1 MDLEPLNESL
11 AFQSPQ
17 AGKKQ
22 IMNNELLFKLLLRTP
37 ICFTDLI
44 N

>member
-11 AFQSPQ
+11 VFQSPQ

-22 IMNNELLFKLLLRTP
+22 IDNDELLFKLFLRTP
-37 ICFTDLI
+37 IFFTDLI